1 MLRVHTRK
9 FGYVTVLCLS
19 GQIVISELN
28 TLRRSVREQ
37 APHANSI
44 VLDFCHVT
52 RIDARGLGVLLELRE
67 QFQAEGIEFR
77 VVNVSKWIRK
87 VFQISRLSSVFGIT
101 SDASVMAT
109 AAGIGLMP
117 LADIMTC
124 AQEV

>member
-19 GQIVISELN
+19 GQIVISEVN
-28 TLRRSVREQ
+28 RLRRAVRE
-37 APHANSI
+37 HSDANSI

-67 QFQAEGIEFR
+67 QFQAAGIEFR
-77 VVNVSKWIRK
+77 VVNVSKWLRK

-109 AAGIGLMP
+109 AAGVGLMP

-124 AQEV
+124 A